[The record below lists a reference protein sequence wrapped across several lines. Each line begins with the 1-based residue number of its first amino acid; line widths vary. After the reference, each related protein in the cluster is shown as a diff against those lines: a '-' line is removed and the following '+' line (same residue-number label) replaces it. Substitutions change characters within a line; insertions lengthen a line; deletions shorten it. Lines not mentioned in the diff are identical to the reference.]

1 MLDEIFTKYAQ
12 LFASNGY
19 RLYMIGGTSRDFLLK
34 IHYDDYD
41 FVTDATPDEEKS
53 FLPHAEYA
61 FAKFGS
67 VQVRE
72 GKLKIDITTLR
83 KEEAYL
89 DHRHPTKIEFIK
101 DPKVDCLRRDFTIN
115 AIYIDEAG
123 HILDYVGG
131 VKDLENRLI
140 RFIGEPKKRIEED
153 PLRILRAE
161 RFAKKLGFS
170 LEPKTKQAI
179 EEMHP
184 LVASINPAKVKMELA
199 KSPK

>member
-1 MLDEIFTKYAQ
+1 MLDPIFAKYAEIFH
-12 LFASNGY
+12 SHGY
-19 RLYMIGGTSRDFLLK
+19 RLYMIGGTSRDYLLG
-34 IHYDDYD
+34 IPYTDYD

-53 FLPHAEYA
+53 FLLHGEYA

-67 VQVRE
+67 VQVRD
-72 GKLKIDITTLR
+72 GGVKLDITTLR
-83 KEEAYL
+83 KEEAYE

-115 AIYIDEAG
+115 AIYIDEKG
-123 HILDYVGG
+123 QVLDYVGG
-131 VKDLENRLI
+131 LKDLKDRRI

-161 RFAKKLGFS
+161 RFSKKLGFEI
-170 LEPKTKQAI
+170 EPKSKQAI
-179 EEMHP
+179 EELHP
-184 LVASINPAKVKMELA
+184 LVSKLNPAKVKMELA